1 MHPIVLLSKLST
13 DVVFRDFPG
22 GKVVGFSLRRGD
34 RATCSGF
41 SWRGCT
47 APMHEKSMLVKI
59 PQKSNWLKRWLFE
72 ALVVFW
78 AAAQIC
84 EGGAA

>member
-41 SWRGCT
+41 SWRGDA
-47 APMHEKSMLVKI
+47 APMFNAREFNRNSSKHSIVEYLSYNIIQFHRKS
-59 PQKSNWLKRWLFE
+59 SF
-72 ALVVFW
+72 
-78 AAAQIC
+78 
-84 EGGAA
+84 